1 MKEKRMHVRSTTV
14 MGDPASIEDGVAFLR
29 EKVMQTLQTTKGCLG
44 LSMLA
49 DRQSGRC
56 IASTAWETAE
66 AMKATEHQLQASR
79 SAFALAVGGDR
90 PEVQAWEIAL
100 VHREHPAGDGAGAQV
115 AWARIQPNHVDD
127 LIAAYRENLMPKLS
141 ELPQFCSLSFLVD
154 RRNGR
159 TVSVTCFE
167 DAEALSRVRKEAR
180 SMRQQFAQAMAA
192 QIVDV
197 AEMELSLAH
206 LGVPETV

>member
-1 MKEKRMHVRSTTV
+1 MHVRSTTV
-14 MGDPASIEDGVAFLR
+14 MGDPTSIEDGVAYLR
-29 EKVMQTLQTTKGCLG
+29 DKVMQTLQTTEGCLG

-49 DRQSGRC
+49 DRQTGRC
-56 IASTAWETAE
+56 IASTAWKTDD
-66 AMKATEHQLQASR
+66 AMRATEHQLQASR
-79 SAFALAVGGDR
+79 SAFALSVGGDR
-90 PEVQAWEIAL
+90 PEVQHWEIAL

-115 AWARIQPNHVDD
+115 AWARIQPNHLDHLVD
-127 LIAAYRENLMPKLS
+127 AYRENLMPKLS
-141 ELPQFCSLSFLVD
+141 GLPGFCSLSFMVD
-154 RRNGR
+154 RRNGK

-197 AEMELSLAH
+197 AEMELALAH

>member
-1 MKEKRMHVRSTTV
+1 MHVRATTV

-29 EKVMQTLQTTKGCLG
+29 EKVMRTLQTTDGCLG

-49 DRQSGRC
+49 DRQTGRC
-56 IASTAWETAE
+56 IASTAWETE
-66 AMKATEHQLQASR
+66 DAMRATDHQLQASR
-79 SAFALAVGGDR
+79 SAYALAVGGER
-90 PEVQAWEIAL
+90 PGVQGGETAL
-100 VHREHPAGDGAGAQV
+100 LPREPPAGDGAGAQV
-115 AWARIQPNHVDD
+115 AWARIQPTPLDPLVD
-127 LIAAYRENLMPKLS
+127 AYRENLMPKLS
-141 ELPQFCSLSFLVD
+141 GLPGFCSLSFMVD

-167 DAEALSRVRKEAR
+167 TAEALSRVRKEAR
-180 SMRQQFAQAMAA
+180 SMRQQFAQAMGA